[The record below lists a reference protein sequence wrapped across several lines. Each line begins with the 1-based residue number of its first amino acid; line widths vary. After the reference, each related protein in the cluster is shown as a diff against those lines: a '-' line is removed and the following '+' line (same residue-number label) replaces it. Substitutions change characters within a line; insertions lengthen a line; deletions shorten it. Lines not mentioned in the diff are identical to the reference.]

1 MIGLVHLV
9 WAPLGP
15 DPLRAFLRS
24 YHAHRAGVEH
34 ELVVV
39 LNGAQYEPADR
50 GCTREVLLAE
60 LTDTEHRLIE
70 LPRPVLDLVAY
81 GEVTRA
87 LDHARLCF
95 LNSYS
100 VVLAD
105 DWLGHLARAAELPE
119 VGLVGA
125 TGSWETQAKLVH
137 GSAMHWAY
145 QLAKLRAK
153 WRDFPHFPNPHIRT
167 TAFMLERQT
176 VLELELDR
184 AHDKYAAYLLES
196 GRRSITRQIQER
208 GLRAVV
214 VGRDGRTCDVE
225 EWPGSHTYR
234 AGEQKNLL
242 VADNR
247 TDDWQRATPELRR
260 RLSRHA
266 WGETDP

>member
-1 MIGLVHLV
+1 
-9 WAPLGP
+9 
-15 DPLRAFLRS
+15 
-24 YHAHRAGVEH
+24 
-34 ELVVV
+34 
-39 LNGAQYEPADR
+39 
-50 GCTREVLLAE
+50 
-60 LTDTEHRLIE
+60 
-70 LPRPVLDLVAY
+70 
-81 GEVTRA
+81 
-87 LDHARLCF
+87 LCF

-105 DWLGHLARAAELPE
+105 NWLGHLARAAELPE

-176 VLELELDR
+176 ALELELDR
-184 AHDKYAAYLLES
+184 VHDKYAAYLLES

-214 VGRDGRTCDVE
+214 VGRDGRACDVE

-247 TDDWQRATPELRR
+247 TDDWQRATPEMRR

-266 WGETDP
+266 WGETDPSS